1 MGMVVRS
8 NVMAINA
15 FRQLGMNNSQVSKSL
30 EKLSSG
36 FRINRAGDDASGLAI
51 SEKMKAQIKGLE
63 TASSNCQ
70 DGISLIQTAEG
81 ALTEVHDMLNR
92 MVELCGKAANGT
104 MDSVVDRP
112 ALQQEVEQLKDE
124 INRIAK
130 GTNFNGTF
138 LLNGDLT
145 GNVGGAGSVTIDAL
159 ESGATVK
166 ENAATAGT
174 FTSGTGFATG
184 TAALK
189 DGDKVSMSFSYTDA
203 KGNEKSV
210 DVSLTADLKTG
221 KLIAADGTKYD
232 FGTVT
237 AGTNDYKL
245 TDVQQAEIFAKELG
259 KKVGDTFKVTADTAN
274 KKLKFEAVTPGADTA
289 AKGIT
294 YSIDNGTT
302 IKQSAVPAAAA
313 GTNASQEFNLT
324 NYAEGEVFTI
334 NGQKFAF
341 AKDAAAA
348 DTFDKDVNVV
358 IQKATT
364 IGTGDFTNMAALIQ
378 QKTGVKATA
387 DDANKKIT
395 FEGTAG
401 STGNGL
407 VLQIGDTAEDYNEMT
422 VSIQNMDA
430 ASLGIDGVDISTRE
444 GGSAALAMLR
454 NAEGGG
460 AINTVSTVRARLGA
474 LQNRLEHT
482 INNLDVAAENMTSA
496 NSRIRDTDMAK
507 QMMEYTKMNVLT
519 QAAQA
524 MLAQANQQPQSV
536 LQLLQ

>member
-237 AGTNDYKL
+237 SGTNDYKL

-259 KKVGDTFKVTADTAN
+259 KKVGDTFKVTANTTD

-302 IKQSAVPAAAA
+302 IKQSAVPADAA

-358 IQKATT
+358 IQKATA

>member
-8 NVMAINA
+8 NVMAVNA

-237 AGTNDYKL
+237 SGTNDYKL

-259 KKVGDTFKVTADTAN
+259 KKVGDTFKVTANTTD

-302 IKQSAVPAAAA
+302 IKQSAVPADAA

-358 IQKATT
+358 IQKATA

>member
-145 GNVGGAGSVTIDAL
+145 GNVGGAGGITTDLATTAVEAKPGKYDATI
-159 ESGATVK
+159 
-166 ENAATAGT
+166 AA
-174 FTSGTGFATG
+174 FG
-184 TAALK
+184 TALAAN
-189 DGDKVSMSFSYTDA
+189 GDKVSFTVALDNGKSLTYEYTATDFA
-203 KGNEKSV
+203 NKKFVDQNGNEVTLASTDNKGFATQLAS
-210 DVSLTADLKTG
+210 DLTKDLKG
-221 KLIAADGTKYD
+221 
-232 FGTVT
+232 
-237 AGTNDYKL
+237 
-245 TDVQQAEIFAKELG
+245 Q
-259 KKVGDTFKVTADTAN
+259 FKVTADAN
-274 KKLKFEAVTPGADTA
+274 GKLSFEAVEAGTKAPVVKSLSTTTTVSGTTA
-289 AKGIT
+289 A
-294 YSIDNGTT
+294 
-302 IKQSAVPAAAA
+302 PAAATMA
-313 GTNASQEFNLT
+313 ITQAASDETTEIAASAITAYDGTNLEDAM
-324 NYAEGEVFTI
+324 FTI
-334 NGQKFAF
+334 NGKKFVV
-341 AKDAAAA
+341 AA
-348 DTFDKDVNVV
+348 DTVDASKLDKDINV
-358 IQKATT
+358 ITS
-364 IGTGDFTNMAALIQ
+364 GTVGDAKTAQQISQVLGMDVKFDTNKFVFA
-378 QKTGVKATA
+378 GS
-387 DDANKKIT
+387 ANS
-395 FEGTAG
+395 